1 MDSNLFNL
9 GGYGQFVW
17 SAFTFTFISCFS
29 LYLITKKELKKQE
42 KIFFSEY
49 KQLQTKR
56 IHAVEEKKDLR
67 EVFSPSSI

>member
-9 GGYGQFVW
+9 SGYGQFVW
-17 SAFTFTFISCFS
+17 PAFIFTFISCLS

-56 IHAVEEKKDLR
+56 IHAVEEKKDLQ
-67 EVFSPSSI
+67 EVISPS